1 MADITRLGITDRMSA
16 VVIHGD
22 TVYIK
27 GITARAAGGDI
38 TAQTR
43 NVLDQLDAL
52 LAEAGIGRDRLLQM
66 TIWLAD
72 MTDFAAMN
80 AVYDAWVLKGY
91 QPVRA
96 CVQAGLADPSLRI
109 EIRAIAAR

>member
-1 MADITRLGITDRMSA
+1 MAEITRHGITARMSA

-22 TVYIK
+22 TVYTK
-27 GITARAAGGDI
+27 GITARGAGPDI
-38 TAQTR
+38 AAQTR

-52 LAEAGIGRDRLLQM
+52 LAEAGTRRERLLQM

-72 MTDFAAMN
+72 MADFAAMN
-80 AVYDAWVLKGY
+80 AVYDAWVPQGH

-96 CVQAGLADPSLRI
+96 CIGAGLADPSLKI

>member
-1 MADITRLGITDRMSA
+1 MPEITRLGITDRMSA

-22 TVYIK
+22 TVYVK
-27 GITARAAGGDI
+27 GITARGTGGDI
-38 TAQTR
+38 AAQTR

-52 LAEAGIGRDRLLQM
+52 LAEAGTSRDRLLQM
-66 TIWLAD
+66 TVWLID
-72 MTDFAAMN
+72 MADFAAMN
-80 AVYDAWVLKGY
+80 AVYDDWVPKGH

-96 CVQAGLADPSLRI
+96 CVEAGLADPSLRI